1 MNLILGIVVL
11 IAWVVYRTT
20 RPSQFRVIEL
30 GGEYYL
36 EIKGWLT
43 GIWWD
48 AYAWASGDITYD
60 SDVASPYNSLEKVPV
75 DAIRR
80 WGLRCTPLA
89 YRTKANQMH
98 NYTNLAHSPTFV

>member
-30 GGEYYL
+30 DGEYYL

-60 SDVASPYNSLEKVPV
+60 SDLARPYNSLEKVQRDL
-75 DAIRR
+75 DAYAKYISKDKRKKVIKVV
-80 WGLRCTPLA
+80 
-89 YRTKANQMH
+89 YR
-98 NYTNLAHSPTFV
+98 VEG

>member
-30 GGEYYL
+30 DGEYYL

-43 GIWWD
+43 G
-48 AYAWASGDITYD
+48 
-60 SDVASPYNSLEKVPV
+60 L
-75 DAIRR
+75 AIRH
-80 WGLRCTPLA
+80 GQGATQ
-89 YRTKANQMH
+89 TQ
-98 NYTNLAHSPTFV
+98 TQQSPSIML

>member
-30 GGEYYL
+30 GGAYYL

-48 AYAWASGDITYD
+48 A
-60 SDVASPYNSLEKVPV
+60 
-75 DAIRR
+75 
-80 WGLRCTPLA
+80 
-89 YRTKANQMH
+89 
-98 NYTNLAHSPTFV
+98 